1 MDKLFFK
8 VWRNIFINRIIFKF
22 IRFLKNYDTIKLDR
36 IEDIRDFPNREYYKT
51 IIYDGTGEFI
61 SGKYFPKS
69 LHSISILYDRY
80 KCKQSIESQLSYGL
94 KKFSY
99 PRYNNKITRLLL
111 FPTSVETVI
120 NATFIK
126 GDRNEQNESDDFPPE
141 RKVIIPKNIKSLSI
155 FRCPNHNL
163 SKWLSIPTSLTSLDL
178 GPYWHNGNTELKAKD
193 LPNHIKHLSLH
204 LMKSLYIFKSDCLP
218 NQLESL
224 TLTTS
229 VKYFMD
235 ENENE
240 IIFQLNSLPLTLK
253 KLDISHL
260 IPKFLLPINSFENLT
275 WLSLNYANK
284 KQSSN
289 SLTRDMFPPN
299 LNTLILIVSKIII
312 QPNVLPNSITYLKI
326 VDYDWSFQNVFN
338 FQDLNFFPSS
348 LNKLILDCKIHRS
361 IQHINLPNTIE
372 NLKLGIRF
380 DKSITTQS
388 ITIPPSIKKLKI
400 NCNRIVE
407 NYVFPNSIKYLKFGK
422 FYGFQFNSNYFIPET
437 LEILVLK
444 SNQSIS
450 KGFIPEKLK
459 VLKLIGDFDKP
470 LNFQLPK
477 TIEKLMIGNS
487 FNQSLNETLL
497 PQSITY

>member
-8 VWRNIFINRIIFKF
+8 VWRNIFINRIIFRF
-22 IRFLKNYDTIKLDR
+22 IRFFKNYDTIKLDR
-36 IEDIRDFPNREYYKT
+36 VEDIRDFPYIEYYKT
-51 IIYDGTGEFI
+51 VIYDGTDEFI
-61 SGKYFPKS
+61 SGEDFPKS
-69 LHSISILYDRY
+69 LHSISILYDKY
-80 KCKQSIESQLSYGL
+80 KCEQPIESQLSNGL
-94 KKFSY
+94 KKFTY

-120 NATFIK
+120 NATFIR
-126 GDRNEQNESDDFPPE
+126 GDRYEQNESDDLPPE
-141 RKVIIPKNIKSLSI
+141 RKVIIPNNIKSLSI

-178 GPYWHNGNTELKAKD
+178 GPYWYNGNTELKAND

-204 LMKSLYIFKSDCLP
+204 LMKLLLIFKSDCLP

-229 VKYFMD
+229 EKYFND
-235 ENENE
+235 ENE
-240 IIFQLNSLPLTLK
+240 IVFQLNSLPLTLK

-260 IPKFLLPINSFENLT
+260 IPKFILPINSFENLT
-275 WLSLNYANK
+275 WLSLNYSNK
-284 KQSSN
+284 KQT

-299 LNTLILIVSKIII
+299 LSTLILIVSKIIV
-312 QPNVLPNSITYLKI
+312 QPNVLPNSITYLKL
-326 VDYDWSFQNVFN
+326 VDYDWNFENIYK

-348 LNKLILDCKIHRS
+348 LNKLILNCKIHRS

-380 DKSITTQS
+380 NKSITIQS
-388 ITIPPSIKKLKI
+388 ITIPTSIKKLTI
-400 NCNRIVE
+400 NCNKIVE

-422 FYGFQFNSNYFIPET
+422 YYGFQFNSNYFIPESV
-437 LEILVLK
+437 EILVIK

-470 LNFQLPK
+470 INFQLPK
-477 TIEKLMIGNS
+477 TIEKLIIGNS
-487 FNQSLNETLL
+487 FDQSLNETLL
-497 PQSITY
+497 PQSITF